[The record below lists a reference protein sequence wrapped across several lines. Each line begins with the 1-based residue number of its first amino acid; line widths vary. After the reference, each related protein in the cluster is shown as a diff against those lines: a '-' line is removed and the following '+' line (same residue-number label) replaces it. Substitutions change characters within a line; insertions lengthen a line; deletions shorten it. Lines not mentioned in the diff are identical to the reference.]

1 MATFN
6 GKSVELC
13 ASPAE
18 VYARLSDLGALGSR
32 LEQIPEEYRAKIG
45 DVRFTSDSIVINA
58 APAGEIT
65 LAITERREP
74 EKIVLSAVNSPI
86 PLAMSVNIAPGAA
99 DGTSCVNAAAEV
111 EIPAML
117 KPLVGPKLQEAA
129 DKFGEMLGNLF
140 GR

>member
-1 MATFN
+1 MATFT
-6 GKSVELC
+6 GKSVELN

-18 VYARLSDLGALGSR
+18 VYARLSDLSALGSR
-32 LEQIPEEYRAKIG
+32 LDQIPEEYRAKMG
-45 DVRFTSDSIVINA
+45 DVKFTADSIIINA

-74 EKIVLSAVNSPI
+74 EKIVLSAVNSPL
-86 PLAMSVNIAPGAA
+86 PLSMAVNIAPGLSE
-99 DGTSCVNAAAEV
+99 GRSSVSAAAEV